1 MTYDLRVEA
10 GMRLKLGQHTEGT
23 AVSRRTTSQWQ
34 SKRTDET
41 REVARVLRKAGF
53 EQVDVYRYHSASIR
67 VRVIDSSFE
76 GLGRVKRD
84 SKVEKILKT
93 LPPRT
98 QGDIVMLLTF
108 APSGLEDPR
117 KDLRENFM
125 NLEFEDP
132 SPSTL

>member
-1 MTYDLRVEA
+1 M
-10 GMRLKLGQHTEGT
+10 
-23 AVSRRTTSQWQ
+23 SRRTTPKWQ
-34 SKRTDET
+34 SKPTDET

-76 GLGRVKRD
+76 GLGRVKRA
-84 SKVEKILKT
+84 SKVEKILET

-108 APSGLEDPR
+108 ARSELEDPR
-117 KDLRENFM
+117 KHLRENFM